1 MAKSSVKFKD
11 SVAAFEKIRGDIA
24 ARRFAPVYLLMGEEG
39 YFIDEVADRLAEN
52 VLTEAEAAFN
62 RIIVYGRDS
71 EVGAIINLARQ
82 MPMMG
87 SYQVV
92 IVREAQQL
100 TKIEELS
107 LYTTNPSPS
116 TILVICHKGKNVD
129 KRSQL
134 YKHAV
139 AKGVVLEAV
148 KPYDNEIRQWLG
160 NFIGRRGLKADAK
173 AVEMLTEYL
182 GTDIQKI
189 ANELERLV
197 LSLPDE
203 TKTLTPDDVERN
215 TGFSKDFNNFELCK
229 AVTTRNQGRALMIAD
244 HFARNPKEH
253 PLIVTIITLFGQ
265 FKQIFIVNYY
275 LWLAQRKGQPM
286 PSDGELARVLGISPF
301 FVGDVKQAAKNY
313 PNKITFK
320 ILGLL
325 REYDAKSKG
334 MNSGGMDDGELCR
347 ELLLK
352 IFMMR

>member
-1 MAKSSVKFKD
+1 MAKSTVRFKD
-11 SVAAFEKIRGDIA
+11 SVAAFEQIRGDIA

-39 YFIDEVADRLAEN
+39 YFIDEVAERLAED
-52 VLTEAEAAFN
+52 VLSEAEAAFN

-87 SYQVV
+87 AYQLV

-100 TKIEELS
+100 AKIEELS
-107 LYTTNPSPS
+107 LYTANPSPT
-116 TILVICHKGKNVD
+116 TILVVCHKGKNID

-139 AKGVVLEAV
+139 AKGAVLEAV

-160 NFIGRRGLKADAK
+160 DFIGRRGLKADVK
-173 AVEMLTEYL
+173 AIEMLTEHL
-182 GTDIQKI
+182 GSDIQKI
-189 ANELERLV
+189 ANELQKLV
-197 LSLPDE
+197 LSLPAGV
-203 TKTLTPDDVERN
+203 KTVTPEDVERN
-215 TGFSKDFNNFELCK
+215 TGFSKDFNNFELNK
-229 AVTTRNQGRALMIAD
+229 AVATRSEARALMIAD

-265 FKQIFIVNYY
+265 LKQIFIVNYY

-286 PSDGELARVLGISPF
+286 PSDSDLARVLSISPF

-320 ILGLL
+320 ILGLI

-334 MNSGGMDDGELCR
+334 MNNGGMSDGELLR

-352 IFMMR
+352 IFAIR

>member
-1 MAKSSVKFKD
+1 MAKSSVRFWD
-11 SVAAFEKIRGDIA
+11 SVRDFEQIRADIA

-39 YFIDEVADRLAEN
+39 YFIDELAERLSED
-52 VLTEAEAAFN
+52 VLDEAAKAFS

-87 SYQVV
+87 EYQVV

-100 TKIEELS
+100 AKLEELS
-107 LYTTNPSPS
+107 LYTANPSPT
-116 TILVICHKGKNVD
+116 TILVICHKEKNID

-134 YKHAV
+134 YKHAA
-139 AKGVVLEAV
+139 AKGVVFETA
-148 KPYDNEIRQWLG
+148 KPYDNEIREWLG
-160 NFIGRRGLKADAK
+160 KFVGKQGIKADDK
-173 AVEMLTEYL
+173 AVDMLTEHL
-182 GTDIQKI
+182 GADIQKI
-189 ANELERLV
+189 AKELERLM
-197 LSLPDE
+197 LALPE
-203 TKTLTPDDVERN
+203 GTERLTPDDVERN
-215 TGFSKDFNNFELCK
+215 TGFSKDFNNFELNK
-229 AVTTRNQGRALMIAD
+229 AVATRNEARALMIAD
-244 HFARNPKEH
+244 NFGRNPKEH
-253 PLIVTIITLFGQ
+253 PLPYTMITLFGQ

-286 PSDGELARVLGISPF
+286 PSDGELARVLHLSPY
-301 FVGDVKQAAKNY
+301 FVGEVKQAAKNY

-334 MNSGGMDDGELCR
+334 MNSGGMSDGELLR

>member
-1 MAKSSVKFKD
+1 
-11 SVAAFEKIRGDIA
+11 
-24 ARRFAPVYLLMGEEG
+24 
-39 YFIDEVADRLAEN
+39 
-52 VLTEAEAAFN
+52 
-62 RIIVYGRDS
+62 
-71 EVGAIINLARQ
+71 VGAIINLARQ

-87 SYQVV
+87 SYQLV

-100 TKIEELS
+100 SKIEEFS
-107 LYTTNPSPS
+107 LYTANPSPT
-116 TILVICHKGKNVD
+116 TILVICHKGKNID

-148 KPYDNEIRQWLG
+148 RPYDNEIRQWLG
-160 NFIGRRGLKADAK
+160 DFIGRRGLKADAK
-173 AVEMLTEYL
+173 AIEMLTEHL
-182 GTDIQKI
+182 GSDIQKI
-189 ANELERLV
+189 ANELQKLV
-197 LSLPDE
+197 LSLPE
-203 TKTLTPDDVERN
+203 GSKTITPEDVERN
-215 TGFSKDFNNFELCK
+215 TGFSKDFNNFELSK
-229 AVTTRNQGRALMIAD
+229 AVAGRNEKRALTIAD

-265 FKQIFIVNYY
+265 FNQIFIVNYY

-320 ILGLL
+320 ILGLI

-334 MNSGGMDDGELCR
+334 MNSGGMSDGELLR

-352 IFMMR
+352 IFMAR